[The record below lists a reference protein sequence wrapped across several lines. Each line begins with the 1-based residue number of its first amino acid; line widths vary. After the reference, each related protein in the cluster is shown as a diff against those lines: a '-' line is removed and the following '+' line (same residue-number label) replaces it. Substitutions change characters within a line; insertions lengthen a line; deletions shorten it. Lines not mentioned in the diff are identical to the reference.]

1 MGICERMLRLD
12 APAGVVWAWM
22 SDPGNLLGL
31 DLLHAAVSASDTELR
46 PGALI
51 TIDYEIL
58 GLYRG
63 RHQARIR
70 DMQQPYYVA
79 FSVDRSPGGDGRD
92 PFPHSQSFRVV
103 PLDECSCIVV
113 NCVAGHLVFPG
124 SAILGERLF
133 QRYLPAA
140 LDDQNRLVAVGCG
153 ALAPSKL
160 SRPPGL
166 VGVLL
171 AVSTR
176 LGRRSTRA
184 DLIDRVRTDRAMAYR
199 APTSTDPEPVDPTDQ
214 VPRDVTVSARAHDA
228 FSVRADGV
236 TERAAP
242 R

>member
-1 MGICERMLRLD
+1 MGVCERMLRLD

-22 SDPGNLLGL
+22 SEPRNLFGL
-31 DLLHAAVSASDTELR
+31 DLLHAAVSAPDTELR
-46 PGALI
+46 PGALL
-51 TIDYEIL
+51 TIDYEVV
-58 GLYRG
+58 GLYRA

-70 DMQQPYYVA
+70 EVQPYYVA
-79 FSVDRSPGGDGRD
+79 FSVDQGPGGDGRD

-103 PLDECSCIVV
+103 PLDECSCILV

-124 SAILGERLF
+124 SAILGERLL
-133 QRYLPAA
+133 QRYLPAV

-160 SRPPGL
+160 GRPPGL

-176 LGRRSTRA
+176 LGRRSTRG

-199 APTSTDPEPVDPTDQ
+199 APTCTDLEPADPTGR
-214 VPRDVTVSARAHDA
+214 VHRDVTVRARAHDA
-228 FSVRADGV
+228 FSVRAHGV

-242 R
+242 S